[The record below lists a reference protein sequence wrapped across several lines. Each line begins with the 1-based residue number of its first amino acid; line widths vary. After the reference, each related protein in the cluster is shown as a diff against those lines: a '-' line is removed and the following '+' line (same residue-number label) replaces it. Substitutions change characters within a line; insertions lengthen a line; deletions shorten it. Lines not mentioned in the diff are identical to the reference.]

1 MSQFYYR
8 LYASLSSV
16 FSFLRLGKDR
26 NDSLNCFITA
36 QEYQREII
44 FSIAGTECVITG
56 WGRTSQGGK
65 LSSVLREAKVPIVS
79 EGECRMNYGRD
90 GLITSNM
97 LCAGFRSQ
105 GKDACQ
111 GDSGG
116 K

>member
-1 MSQFYYR
+1 M
-8 LYASLSSV
+8 
-16 FSFLRLGKDR
+16 
-26 NDSLNCFITA
+26 
-36 QEYQREII
+36 
-44 FSIAGTECVITG
+44 
-56 WGRTSQGGK
+56 
-65 LSSVLREAKVPIVS
+65 PIVS